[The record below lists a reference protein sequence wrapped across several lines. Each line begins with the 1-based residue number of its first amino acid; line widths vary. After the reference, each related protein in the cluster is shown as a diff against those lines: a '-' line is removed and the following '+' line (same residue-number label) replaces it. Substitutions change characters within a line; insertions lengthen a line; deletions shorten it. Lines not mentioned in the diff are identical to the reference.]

1 MASGLH
7 AMCAAASSVSESGT
21 GTAKSPATVTRCGQD
36 RGSGN
41 TVAGVSAAAM
51 PTPGPTAVTAAA
63 PVQSTSVAAQFL
75 TIQAFSRRCH
85 LAPVS
90 YSCHFFRTTRICSC
104 DDCACSSY
112 RRAYA
117 WQLAERFRHRD
128 GTHAPAVAADLDREH
143 NMVAVNADVLVRF
156 ARAARPAVSLSPAPD
171 CPFGSPRSPR
181 QQLRCAL

>member
-75 TIQAFSRRCH
+75 TIQVFSRRC
-85 LAPVS
+85 P
-90 YSCHFFRTTRICSC
+90 I
-104 DDCACSSY
+104 
-112 RRAYA
+112 
-117 WQLAERFRHRD
+117 
-128 GTHAPAVAADLDREH
+128 GHALDISFE
-143 NMVAVNADVLVRF
+143 NWTSGLDIIKVNA
-156 ARAARPAVSLSPAPD
+156 
-171 CPFGSPRSPR
+171 
-181 QQLRCAL
+181 